1 MKNSFLIAL
10 FCALELPLL
19 SFGQEYSYTHYD
31 IGQGLPGSRVYCITQ
46 DGKGFLWMGTESGVC
61 RFDGRHF
68 SNFTTKDGLP
78 DLEVLQIFA
87 DSKGRIWMAPFR
99 KSVCYYSDGTIHTE
113 QNDPLL
119 AKIHLNHNIES
130 FAEDAAGNILM
141 QERDALHL
149 LLSDGSLLRY
159 DSLDRAPIRM
169 CLKVSA
175 SASGHFLAQ
184 VGERIIE
191 FSEKGVLRSAHLPFT
206 FDNPNDIALSPD
218 YAVYKKATGCT
229 EVRSLAAD
237 SVIATLRY
245 DSLHDTHIT
254 SSIIADSLIYS
265 NETVGSQEYNI
276 HTGKTRRF
284 LPGFMVTRA
293 FRDMA
298 GNTWF
303 TTMGTGL
310 FRLNSSDIQS
320 VRFVPDRGGK
330 ASITSIGRVGNELWI
345 GDDNHEVYLMS
356 LPDHVLRGQHPFFY
370 NTAHRVWFV
379 GMLGKNRIIA
389 GSDYGLTE
397 GTSGWKF
404 VREIPRSIKS
414 VVRIDERRLLLGGAW
429 GAAIFDM
436 GDFQF
441 RDMLWRERCT
451 TVFYHSDTIYIGT
464 LGGLYRSAGGRPP
477 VFLGEKVPF
486 LRRRISSITE
496 AADGTLWIASYDD
509 AGIIGFKNDRQVST
523 LGQEQGLTSD
533 ICRALLADG
542 STLWVGTDRGLNR
555 VDPDR
560 SGYRITAYTSE
571 DGLSSDQINVLFA
584 DGPTIYAGTSEGL
597 SFFDAGKK
605 AVNEGCKLYLLSLV
619 NSGRERI
626 ADTAGLDLPY
636 TDRRVRFEFAG
647 LSYRSAG
654 EITYRYRM
662 AGLDPV
668 WRDTRQDVVEYPDLP
683 SGEYEWQLMAVNKFG
698 SQSRLITVPV
708 RVATPFWK
716 RSWVIVSVWMLSLL
730 SIWLVVSW
738 RVRWIRRQQRQ
749 KELLQQRMNELENTA
764 LKSQMNPHFIFNCL
778 NSIQQSIFTGDV
790 AGANRYIAGLAGL
803 IRTTLN
809 NSARAFVTVGE
820 EVEYLSSYLEL
831 EKMRFKDKID
841 YEVIVDDSLDPAS
854 ALIPPMLI
862 QPYVENG
869 LRHGLQFKSEGGGRL
884 RIFLQKAADGLV
896 VMVEDNGIGRR
907 KAEGKREKD
916 WRDRYPHAMS
926 LTEDRIA
933 ILNKLYGD
941 SAQVEVTDL
950 RDEAGGAAGTR
961 VLIRL
966 PFLQESDLYF

>member
-1 MKNSFLIAL
+1 MKNSLLFAL
-10 FCALELPLL
+10 FWVLGLPYF

-31 IGQGLPGSRVYCITQ
+31 IAQGLPGSRVYCITQ
-46 DGKGFLWMGTESGVC
+46 DREGFLWMGTENGVC

-99 KSVCYYSDGTIHTE
+99 KSVCYYLNGIIHTE
-113 QNDPLL
+113 QNDSLL
-119 AKIHLNHNIES
+119 SKIHLNRNIES
-130 FAEDAAGNILM
+130 FAEDAAGDILM

-149 LLSDGSLLRY
+149 LRADGSLLQY
-159 DSLDRAPIRM
+159 DSLDHEPIRM

-184 VGERIIE
+184 VGQRIVE
-191 FSEKGVLRSAHLPFT
+191 FSAARVFKSVRFPFSM
-206 FDNPNDIALSPD
+206 DNPNDIVLSPE
-218 YAVYKKATGCT
+218 YAVYKRASGKID
-229 EVRSLAAD
+229 VRSLAAD
-237 SVIATLRY
+237 SVLETLGY
-245 DSLHDTHIT
+245 DSLHDSHIT
-254 SSIIADSLIYS
+254 FSIIADSLIYS
-265 NETVGSQEYNI
+265 NETAGSQEYNV
-276 HTGKTRRF
+276 HTGKTRRL
-284 LPGFMVTRA
+284 LPGFMVTRV

-303 TTMGTGL
+303 TTMGAGL
-310 FRLNSSDIQS
+310 FRLNSNDIQS

-330 ASITSIGRVGNELWI
+330 ASITSIGRVGNELWV

-370 NTAHRVWFV
+370 NTSHRVWFV
-379 GMLGKNRIIA
+379 GMLGKKRIIS

-404 VREIPRSIKS
+404 VREVPRNIKS
-414 VVRIDERRLLLGGAW
+414 AVRIDERRLLVGGAW

-436 GDFQF
+436 GDFRF
-441 RDMLWRERCT
+441 RDTLWRERCT
-451 TVFYHSDTIYIGT
+451 TVFYHLDTIYIGT
-464 LGGLYRSAGGRPP
+464 LGGLYRSVGGRPP
-477 VFLGEKVPF
+477 VFLGAKVPF

-496 AADGTLWIASYDD
+496 AVDGTLWIASYDD
-509 AGIIGFKNDRQVST
+509 AGIIGYKNDRQVST

-533 ICRALLADG
+533 ICRTLLANG
-542 STLWVGTDRGLNR
+542 STLWVGTDKGLNR
-555 VDPDR
+555 VEPVE
-560 SGYRITAYTSE
+560 SGYRITPYTSE
-571 DGLSSDQINVLFA
+571 DGLASDQINVLFA

-605 AVNEGCKLYLLSLV
+605 AGNEGCQLYLLSLV

-626 ADTAGLDLPY
+626 ADTAGLELPY

-668 WRDTRQDVVEYPDLP
+668 WRETRQDVVEYPDLP
-683 SGEYEWQLMAVNKFG
+683 SGDYEWQLMAVNKFG
-698 SQSRLITVPV
+698 SQSRLITVTV
-708 RVATPFWK
+708 RVDTLFWK
-716 RSWVIVSVWMLSLL
+716 RAWVIVTVWLLSLL
-730 SIWLVVSW
+730 SLWLVVGW
-738 RVRWIRRQQRQ
+738 RVRWRRRQQRE
-749 KELLQQRMNELENTA
+749 KEVVQQRMNELENTA

-778 NSIQQSIFTGDV
+778 NSIQQSIFSGDV

-841 YEVIVDDSLDPAS
+841 YELVVDGSLDPAS
-854 ALIPPMLI
+854 VLIPPMLI

-869 LRHGLQFKSEGGGRL
+869 LHHGLQFKTEGGGRL
-884 RIFLQKAADGLV
+884 RIFMSKAAEGLV
-896 VMVEDNGIGRR
+896 VVVEDNGVGRR
-907 KAEGKREKD
+907 RADAKKGKD
-916 WRDRYPHAMS
+916 WRDRYPHAMT

-941 SAQVEVTDL
+941 STTVEVTDL
-950 RDEAGGAAGTR
+950 TDLAGGATGTR
-961 VLIRL
+961 VVIRL